1 MVNNIYNIQ
10 IMVKK
15 SNFII
20 QNKSGAKIYT
30 DIYSK
35 IEQEGERPLVIF
47 SHGFKGFK
55 DWGGFPYMLEKIAD
69 AGFFCVSFNFTFN
82 GIGET
87 NQTEFTRLDLFAQN
101 TFTKELDDLETVIE
115 YFYSNSGKYNIDK
128 EKIGIIG
135 HSRGGGISIIKSCEN
150 KKIKCL
156 ITLASVSCLDRY
168 SEEHKKKW
176 REKGYFEVLNTR
188 TNQVMRLNSALLDD
202 IENNKERLDILN
214 AVNNLKI
221 PFLIVHG
228 KEDLSV
234 KFKEAKALYN
244 SSNKNL
250 TELFTAEN
258 TGHTFGVVHPFQGT
272 TKAFETV
279 IGKIKD
285 FLKKN
290 L

>member
-1 MVNNIYNIQ
+1 MIQ
-10 IMVKK
+10 KINLHIRNKNELKIDTDLYCSNKK
-15 SNFII
+15 HPKNKAQLII
-20 QNKSGAKIYT
+20 
-30 DIYSK
+30 
-35 IEQEGERPLVIF
+35 F
-47 SHGFKGFK
+47 CHGFKGFK
-55 DWGGFPYMLEKIAD
+55 DWGGFPYMMEKIAD
-69 AGFFCVSFNFTFN
+69 SGVFCASFNFTFN
-82 GIGET
+82 GTDKT
-87 NQTEFTRLDLFAQN
+87 NPTEFTRLDLFAQN

-135 HSRGGGISIIKSCEN
+135 HSRGGGISIIKAGEN
-150 KKIKCL
+150 KKVKCL
-156 ITLASVSCLDRY
+156 ITLASVSDFNRY

-202 IENNKERLDILN
+202 IEHNKARLDILK
-214 AVNNLKI
+214 AVNNLNI

-234 KFKEAKALYN
+234 RLNEAEAIYN
-244 SSNKNL
+244 NSNKSL
-250 TELFTAEN
+250 AELFTVEN
-258 TGHTFGVVHPFQGT
+258 TGHTFGVVQPFAGT
-272 TKAFETV
+272 APAFETV
-279 IGKIKD
+279 IGKIKE